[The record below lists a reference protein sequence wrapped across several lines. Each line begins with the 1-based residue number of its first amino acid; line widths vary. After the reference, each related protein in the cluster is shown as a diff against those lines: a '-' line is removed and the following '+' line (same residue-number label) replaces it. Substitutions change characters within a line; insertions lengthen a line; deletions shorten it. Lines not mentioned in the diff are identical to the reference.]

1 MHKFCRKKKYRKDYN
16 AISTYTIQ
24 QLPGFIFLGFFEIY
38 WDFLIN
44 PYTFFNKSRTILRV
58 KAKAIV
64 RVRAQTQL
72 RVKVRGQ
79 PLTEGARK
87 S

>member
-1 MHKFCRKKKYRKDYN
+1 MYSF
-16 AISTYTIQ
+16 Q
-24 QLPGFIFLGFFEIY
+24 QLPGFIFLGFFGIF

-64 RVRAQTQL
+64 RVRAKTQL
-72 RVKVRGQ
+72 RVKARGQ
-79 PLTEGARK
+79 LLTEGARK

>member
-1 MHKFCRKKKYRKDYN
+1 LLLKENEKML
-16 AISTYTIQ
+16 Q
-24 QLPGFIFLGFFEIY
+24 GFFLPQKNSSSRDLFF

-64 RVRAQTQL
+64 RVRAKTQL
-72 RVKVRGQ
+72 RVKARGQ

>member
-1 MHKFCRKKKYRKDYN
+1 
-16 AISTYTIQ
+16 
-24 QLPGFIFLGFFEIY
+24 LGFFGIY

-64 RVRAQTQL
+64 RVRAKTQL
-72 RVKVRGQ
+72 RVKARG
-79 PLTEGARK
+79 
-87 S
+87 